1 MQLVAAAYNLV
12 HNDSIACL
20 GHAKSDCCLRGSR
33 LPKRAHLNEN
43 GYSLVEVNALPH
55 EPDLSLSARID
66 DRTVELIVQELLA
79 GERVSSL
86 ELGGLACA
94 LRGEEE
100 FVCVGALRLALG
112 DEEHS
117 NRQQSEWVDFHL

>member
-1 MQLVAAAYNLV
+1 MQLVTTAYNLV

-33 LPKRAHLNEN
+33 LPERAHLNEN

-86 ELGGLACA
+86 ELG
-94 LRGEEE
+94 
-100 FVCVGALRLALG
+100 
-112 DEEHS
+112 
-117 NRQQSEWVDFHL
+117 